1 MGKIIAVTGKGGT
14 GKTTTAGLI
23 IRALLDN
30 KAGAVLAVDADPN
43 YTLAETLGLKVE
55 DTISSICEETLHQK
69 ENLPAGM
76 AKDRYLEYRMQ
87 QSLLEKDSLSVLSM
101 GRPEGP
107 GCYCYVNNLLREMIK
122 DLIDDYTYTVIDN
135 EAGMEHLSRK
145 TMRKIDILF
154 VVSDFS
160 VIGVRS
166 AARIYNLACAMG
178 IKLGKSFLI
187 VNKVKDGIESLGK
200 EIKNSSLI
208 LAGMLPFD
216 TEVENASL
224 NEKSLFDLPRESG
237 AVKNINRIVSSILSS
252 A

>member
-14 GKTTTAGLI
+14 GKTTTSGLI
-23 IRALLDN
+23 IRALLD
-30 KAGAVLAVDADPN
+30 KRCGAVLAVDADPN
-43 YTLAETLGLKVE
+43 STLAETLGLKVE
-55 DTISSICEETLHQK
+55 DTISSICEETLNQK

-76 AKDRYLEYRMQ
+76 TKDRYLEYRMQ

-145 TMRKIDILF
+145 TMRKIDTLF

-166 AARIYNLACAMG
+166 AARIYNLACSMG

-187 VNKVKDGIESLGK
+187 VNKVKDGIESLDK
-200 EIKNSSLI
+200 EIQNSGLT
-208 LAGMLPFD
+208 LAGTLPFD
-216 TEVENASL
+216 IEVEKMSL
-224 NEKSLFDLPRESG
+224 NGKSLFDLPQESS
-237 AVKNINRIVSSILSS
+237 AVKNVNKIIKETALS
-252 A
+252 

>member
-14 GKTTTAGLI
+14 GKTTISGLI

-43 YTLAETLGLKVE
+43 STLAETLGLKVE
-55 DTISSICEETLHQK
+55 DTISSICEETLNQK

-76 AKDRYLEYRMQ
+76 TKDRYLEYRIQ
-87 QSLLEKDSLSVLSM
+87 QSLLEKNSLSVLSM

-122 DLIDDYTYTVIDN
+122 DLIDGYAYTVIDN

-145 TMRKIDILF
+145 TMRKIDTLF

-160 VIGVRS
+160 VIGIRS
-166 AARIYNLACAMG
+166 SARIYNLACAMG

-187 VNKVKDGIESLGK
+187 VNKVKGGIKTLEK
-200 EIKNSSLI
+200 EIQNSGLKAI
-208 LAGMLPFD
+208 GALPFD
-216 TEVENASL
+216 PEVEKASL
-224 NEKSLFDLPRESG
+224 NGKSLFDLPAESE
-237 AVKNINRIVSSILSS
+237 AVKNINQIIIQAVL
-252 A
+252 

>member
-14 GKTTTAGLI
+14 GKTTSAGLI
-23 IRALLDN
+23 IRALLD
-30 KAGAVLAVDADPN
+30 KRCGAVLAVDADPN
-43 YTLAETLGLKVE
+43 STLAETLGLEVE
-55 DTISSICEETLHQK
+55 DTISSICEETLKEK

-87 QSLLEKDSLSVLSM
+87 QSLIEKDNLSVLSM

-122 DLIDDYTYTVIDN
+122 DLIDGYAYTVIDN

-154 VVSDFS
+154 LVSDFS

-187 VNKVKDGIESLGK
+187 VNKVKDGIESLDK
-200 EIKNSSLI
+200 EIKDSSLT

-216 TEVENASL
+216 IEVERMSL
-224 NEKSLFDLPRESG
+224 NGKSLFDLPQESS
-237 AVKNINRIVSSILSS
+237 AVKNINRIIKEVVLC
-252 A
+252 

>member
-43 YTLAETLGLKVE
+43 STLAETLGLKVE
-55 DTISSICEETLHQK
+55 DTISSICEETLKAK

-145 TMRKIDILF
+145 TMRRIDTLF

-166 AARIYNLACAMG
+166 SARIYNLACAMG
-178 IKLGKSFLI
+178 IKLGRSFLI
-187 VNKVKDGIESLGK
+187 VNKVKDGIKSLDN
-200 EIKNSSLI
+200 EIQNSGIS
-208 LAGMLPFD
+208 LAGTLPFD
-216 TEVENASL
+216 QEIEKASL
-224 NEKSLFDLPRESG
+224 NGKSLFDLPQESS
-237 AVKNINRIVSSILSS
+237 AVKNINRIIKEVILS
-252 A
+252 

>member
-14 GKTTTAGLI
+14 GKTTTSGLI
-23 IRALLDN
+23 IRALLES

-43 YTLAETLGLKVE
+43 STLAETLGLKVE
-55 DTISSICEETLHQK
+55 DTISSICEETLNQK

-76 AKDRYLEYRMQ
+76 TKDRYLEYRMQ
-87 QSLLEKDSLSVLSM
+87 QSLLEKGSLSVLSM

-122 DLIDDYTYTVIDN
+122 ALIEDYSYTVIDN

-145 TMRKIDILF
+145 TMRRIDTLF

-166 AARIYNLACAMG
+166 AARIYSLACAMG
-178 IKLGKSFLI
+178 IQLGRSFLI
-187 VNKVKDGIESLGK
+187 VNKVKDGIGGLGD
-200 EIKNSSLI
+200 EIKNSGLI
-208 LAGMLPFD
+208 LAGEIPFD
-216 TEVENASL
+216 AEVERMSL
-224 NEKSLFDLPRESG
+224 SGKSLFDLPFESS
-237 AVKNINRIVSSILSS
+237 AVKSINKIIKEAALP
-252 A
+252 

>member
-1 MGKIIAVTGKGGT
+1 MGRIIAVTGKGGT

-23 IRALLDN
+23 IRALLG
-30 KAGAVLAVDADPN
+30 KRCGAVLAVDADPN
-43 YTLAETLGLKVE
+43 STLAETLGLKVE
-55 DTISSICEETLHQK
+55 DTISSICEETLKEK
-69 ENLPAGM
+69 ENLPGGM
-76 AKDRYLEYRMQ
+76 SKGRYLEYRMQ

-145 TMRKIDILF
+145 TMRRIDTLF

-166 AARIYNLACAMG
+166 AARIYNLACAIG

-187 VNKVKDGIESLGK
+187 VNKTKDGIESLDK
-200 EIKNSSLI
+200 EIKDSRLS
-208 LAGMLPFD
+208 LAGTLPFD
-216 TEVENASL
+216 IEVERMSL
-224 NEKSLFDLPRESG
+224 SGKSLFDLPKECK
-237 AVKNINRIVSSILSS
+237 AVKNINQIVSSILKS